1 MFNKKMTL
9 LYILD
14 ILREYSDEN
23 HLLTQQNII
32 DKLKAIYLID
42 IERKTISSTIDLLI
56 EYGYDIIKNPSGG
69 YYLNERDFN
78 ENEIKYLIDALYS
91 SKSIPGSEAR
101 EISKKLYSKLSKYE
115 QKDYSYLYKSTEVNR
130 VENKDVFLNIELINE
145 AIKQRKKITF
155 EYLSYDENGKLST
168 RRKGY
173 KYKVSPYFLINNFN
187 KYYLLCNIDR
197 FDNHANFRV
206 EYMTN
211 INILDEDINT
221 NNLDHLYKLT
231 KIKHMTKED
240 ENMNYGNYGNYGGRR
255 AGYDSYGEYGRNYGR
270 YGNYGENYGRR
281 GYDMKYR
288 GEEEMDRMANEYGRY
303 MESRE
308 RYGAGEETDKSF
320 HYMVKALEDF
330 IMVLKQEAESPE
342 QKQQLMQAL
351 QNSMR

>member
-32 DKLKAIYLID
+32 DKLKTIYLID

-211 INILDEDINT
+211 INILAEDIKPYKEVMTLGEKFDITKHINDHIYMFGGKLITAQIEILNKSAITYVIDWFGNNATNYNIAPTT
-221 NNLDHLYKLT
+221 NNVEISTWLFLNAT
-231 KIKHMTKED
+231 
-240 ENMNYGNYGNYGGRR
+240 
-255 AGYDSYGEYGRNYGR
+255 
-270 YGNYGENYGRR
+270 
-281 GYDMKYR
+281 
-288 GEEEMDRMANEYGRY
+288 ANPNPVEIL
-303 MESRE
+303 
-308 RYGAGEETDKSF
+308 KS
-320 HYMVKALEDF
+320 
-330 IMVLKQEAESPE
+330 I
-342 QKQQLMQAL
+342 
-351 QNSMR
+351 

>member
-32 DKLKAIYLID
+32 DKLKSIYLID

-197 FDNHANFRV
+197 FDNHANYRV

-211 INILDEDINT
+211 INILDEDIKPYKEVMTLGEKFDITKHINDHIYMFGGKLIT
-221 NNLDHLYKLT
+221 AQIEILNKSAITYVIDWFGNNARIYKDNDT
-231 KIKHMTKED
+231 IYAYIKSD
-240 ENMNYGNYGNYGGRR
+240 
-255 AGYDSYGEYGRNYGR
+255 
-270 YGNYGENYGRR
+270 
-281 GYDMKYR
+281 
-288 GEEEMDRMANEYGRY
+288 
-303 MESRE
+303 
-308 RYGAGEETDKSF
+308 DKAF
-320 HYMVKALEDF
+320 FFWALQY
-330 IMVLKQEAESPE
+330 QEHIKVISPE
-342 QKQQLMQAL
+342 EIVNKIVKTMDKNLKKDRQ
-351 QNSMR
+351 